1 MLINLCD
8 SWSASVPPS
17 QNIACLRGQ
26 QLWQLQHKQQQQQQ
40 HATAKQQPEAI
51 KRHKM
56 PANTKILHYDNFKY
70 LLFAIS
76 IQQWGTSPMIF
87 VHFPRNDANLNN
99 GISSSQLLILFEVTH
114 KAGIF
119 NFKIETSREGADSS
133 VCGKYE
139 CGKKKKKNEHISIFL
154 ALFLGQRTK

>member
-26 QLWQLQHKQQQQQQ
+26 QLCQLQHKQQK

-70 LLFAIS
+70 LLYAIS

-139 CGKKKKKNEHISIFL
+139 CGKKKKKMSTFQYFWL
-154 ALFLGQRTK
+154 YF